1 MTPTD
6 VKNHFKSLYRF
17 RNETGMSAATL
28 ANWLK
33 WGHVPINA
41 QYRLQQITDG
51 KLTVTVE
58 QKHERK
64 GSV

>member
-17 RNETGMSAATL
+17 RKETGMSAATL
-28 ANWLK
+28 ANWLR

-51 KLTVTVE
+51 KLTVADE
-58 QKHERK
+58 KKHECK
-64 GSV
+64 AGV